1 MCGRNIRP
9 RFVDDY
15 LSPPSKENISSGFVL
30 QNFYLCQHFP
40 SSDCTYKKLVR
51 VNEACLIPKE
61 DIITY
66 YADHK
71 GGLFYH
77 HHNFAIFVPP
87 GAVSQGEC
95 VEIQATANHYGPYV
109 IPDGFYLISSFFWL
123 SAVYTF
129 KVPVY
134 VVMGH
139 YAKIRCLEDVSHLLV
154 LQTCDKDHVM
164 TRVSPNKVY
173 FDYEIGYCVI
183 ATDHFCSFI
192 QAMDTQNIPKF
203 LTAYY
208 YVYEVSDNLHIAE
221 VCFCPSKCCNCE
233 KVNISRIIH

>member
-109 IPDGFYLISSFFWL
+109 IPDGFYPISSFFWL
-123 SAVYTF
+123 SADYTF

-134 VVMGH
+134 IVMGH
-139 YAKIRCLEDVSHLLV
+139 YAKIRNRS
-154 LQTCDKDHVM
+154 CDD
-164 TRVSPNKVY
+164 
-173 FDYEIGYCVI
+173 
-183 ATDHFCSFI
+183 
-192 QAMDTQNIPKF
+192 
-203 LTAYY
+203 
-208 YVYEVSDNLHIAE
+208 
-221 VCFCPSKCCNCE
+221 
-233 KVNISRIIH
+233 